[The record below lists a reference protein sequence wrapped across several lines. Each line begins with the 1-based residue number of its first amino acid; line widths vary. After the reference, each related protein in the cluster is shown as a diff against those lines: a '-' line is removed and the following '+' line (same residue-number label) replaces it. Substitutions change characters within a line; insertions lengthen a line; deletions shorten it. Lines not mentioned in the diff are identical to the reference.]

1 MLSRNKIAA
10 AIGGVLFV
18 IFAANFQS
26 FPGGLLNL
34 FALPALG
41 LPVTIAYAME
51 TQEKGDK
58 IEVGGI
64 LLMLLLVG
72 PLWAIFAGLLLGIP
86 YALYVKFF

>member
-34 FALPALG
+34 LVLPALG
-41 LPVTIAYAME
+41 LPATVACMME
-51 TQEKGDK
+51 SQEKGEK
-58 IEVGGI
+58 IEVGGL
-64 LLMLLLVG
+64 LLMLLSSARFG
-72 PLWAIFAGLLLGIP
+72 PYSPGSCLPFLTP
-86 YALYVKFF
+86 YT